1 MTLLEMQVEW
11 DRAAMLGSGMINR
24 IKALFSST
32 AATDAVE
39 AGKHSHDEL
48 QLAAAALL
56 VEAACLDGHY
66 GEAEQATI
74 DGLLRRRFGLND
86 DEARTLH
93 DLAVTEQSEANQL
106 LGFTRVIKQRYS
118 PEERIELIEMAW
130 EVAYA
135 DGELHDHEAN
145 LLRRLGGLLYVSDRE
160 RGEARKRVLARL
172 RPTGP

>member
-1 MTLLEMQVEW
+1 
-11 DRAAMLGSGMINR
+11 MINR
-24 IKALFSST
+24 IKALFSGQT
-32 AATDAVE
+32 AKVAVE

-66 GEAEQATI
+66 GDAEQRTI
-74 DGLLRRRFGLND
+74 DGLLRQQFGLNEA
-86 DEARTLH
+86 EARTLH
-93 DLAVTEQSEANQL
+93 DLALTEQSEANQL
-106 LGFTRVIKQRYS
+106 LGFTRVIKDRYS

-145 LLRRLGGLLYVSDRE
+145 LLRRLGGLLYVSDRD

-172 RPTGP
+172 SVTGP

>member
-1 MTLLEMQVEW
+1 
-11 DRAAMLGSGMINR
+11 MINR
-24 IKALFSST
+24 IKALFNGKPVADT
-32 AATDAVE
+32 VA

-48 QLAAAALL
+48 QIAAAALL

-66 GEAEQATI
+66 SDAEQAAI
-74 DGLLRRRFGLND
+74 DGLLRQRFGLN
-86 DEARTLH
+86 EAEAASLH
-93 DLAVTEQSEANQL
+93 ELAVVEQSEANQL
-106 LGFTRVIKQRYS
+106 LGFTRVVKQRYS

-172 RPTGP
+172 QPTDP

>member
-1 MTLLEMQVEW
+1 
-11 DRAAMLGSGMINR
+11 MINR
-24 IKALFSST
+24 IKALFGGKT
-32 AATDAVE
+32 AKAAVD

-66 GEAEQATI
+66 GDAEQRTI
-74 DGLLRRRFGLND
+74 DGLLRQQFGLNEA
-86 DEARTLH
+86 EARTLH
-93 DLAVTEQSEANQL
+93 DLALTEQSEANQL
-106 LGFTRVIKQRYS
+106 LGFTRVIKDRYS

-135 DGELHDHEAN
+135 DGELHAHEAN
-145 LLRRLGGLLYVSDRE
+145 LLRRLGGLLYVSDRD

-172 RPTGP
+172 SATGP